1 MSEAKHTPGP
11 WSHHVDIACKCGG
24 IGSKNHPVAKVYAG
38 EWGDEY
44 PAIRLVGGSLERQY
58 EAYIERIAY
67 GEIPQAEADANAA
80 LISAAP
86 DLLEALKNLVAI
98 YDDEFGIVAPEMDA
112 ARAAIAKAQPSETA
126 SGKER

>member
-1 MSEAKHTPGP
+1 MSEATCTPGP
-11 WSHHVDIACKCGG
+11 WRLSRTRRYVMSGVAAPWVCEVDCGR
-24 IGSKNHPVAKVYAG
+24 K
-38 EWGDEY
+38 EWE
-44 PAIRLVGGSLERQY
+44 
-58 EAYIERIAY
+58 
-67 GEIPQAEADANAA
+67 ANAS